1 MQELLNKLT
10 AEVGLNAEQA
20 AKTVQVV
27 MDFVKSKLP
36 PSVAGNFDQFLAG
49 NLAGNE
55 ESFKEKAE
63 DLAEAAKDK
72 LEDFA
77 EQARDK
83 LSDAADKAE
92 EMAKEA
98 FDKIKGM
105 FGHEKKE

>member
-20 AKTVQVV
+20 SKTLQVV

-36 PSVAGNFDQFLAG
+36 PAIAGNLDNFLAG
-49 NLAGNE
+49 NAVPEKE
-55 ESFKEKAE
+55 ESLKEKAE

-72 LEDFA
+72 LEDLA

-83 LSDAADKAE
+83 LGDAAEKAE
-92 EMAKEA
+92 EIAKDT
-98 FDKIKGM
+98 FDKIKGL
-105 FGHEKKE
+105 FGQDKK